1 MADSPPRPDPT
12 AAPATAPAPPPQAA
26 GGSEDVPAAEPSPA
40 EPSPAAE
47 PTDCHLAHRLFG
59 SFGPPLFRRSEVD
72 GAPIMVVQLGERTA
86 ALPLRSLAREF
97 GIAEE
102 SEDGQMLA
110 RIAEL
115 LDFVSVLRP
124 GDRLPS
130 EVLTGEASWEPD
142 PLHLEIAQ
150 TRLRVSLVDWLNAD
164 RGSERQALDAGSLLA
179 IGNDPKLRHQVQ
191 TALSR
196 AAEAL
201 GLDTAAEVVGL
212 LEALGRELAYIE
224 ALRDRLL
231 RRVRLMAGKIE
242 RLSRGWRSDASHIE
256 TLTQVKRLTAIALRQ
271 IIARFE
277 VLDAQTGEVM
287 AALRN
292 VESQRTFIRS
302 NRDWLYRSQRAWE
315 PILTQ
320 WDTAAGTFNEG
331 TLALLGG
338 TYQFLAPRFMPV
350 TEWISA
356 TRPGQPQRVNRA
368 PRMIW

>member
-1 MADSPPRPDPT
+1 MANPPRSPDPPPAPPPLSAPAPT
-12 AAPATAPAPPPQAA
+12 ALGQAGDGPDLPATAPA
-26 GGSEDVPAAEPSPA
+26 
-40 EPSPAAE
+40 E
-47 PTDCHLAHRLFG
+47 PTECHLAHRLFA

-72 GAPIMVVQLGERTA
+72 GAPVMVVQLGERA
-86 ALPLRSLAREF
+86 ATLPLRSLQREF
-97 GIAEE
+97 GIP
-102 SEDGQMLA
+102 DGSADGRMLV
-110 RIAEL
+110 RIAES

-124 GDRLPS
+124 GDPLPS

-150 TRLRVSLVDWLNAD
+150 TRLRVSLVDWLNAGS
-164 RGSERQALDAGSLLA
+164 GSERQALDAGSLLA
-179 IGNDPKLRHQVQ
+179 VANDAKLRQQVQ
-191 TALSR
+191 KALSR

-212 LEALGRELAYIE
+212 LEALGHELAYIE

-231 RRVRLMAGKIE
+231 RRVRAMAGKIE

-277 VLDAQTGEVM
+277 ELDAQTAEVM

-292 VESQRTFIRS
+292 AESQRTFIRS

-315 PILTQ
+315 PILAL
-320 WDTAAGTFNEG
+320 WDTTAGAFDEG
-331 TLALLGG
+331 TLALLGR

-368 PRMIW
+368 PQMIW

>member
-1 MADSPPRPDPT
+1 MAELTRSPDP
-12 AAPATAPAPPPQAA
+12 PPSPPAPPTP
-26 GGSEDVPAAEPSPA
+26 GFAAEEQAGDGGNPHS
-40 EPSPAAE
+40 AE
-47 PTDCHLAHRLFG
+47 PTGCYLAHRLFA

-72 GAPIMVVQLGERTA
+72 GAPVMVVQLGEREA
-86 ALPLRSLAREF
+86 ALPLRSLQREF
-97 GIAEE
+97 GIPDA
-102 SEDGQMLA
+102 SEDGWMLA
-110 RIAEL
+110 RIAES

-124 GDRLPS
+124 GDPLPS

-150 TRLRVSLVDWLNAD
+150 TRLRVSLVDWLNEGN
-164 RGSERQALDAGSLLA
+164 GSEHAPLDAGALLVVA
-179 IGNDPKLRHQVQ
+179 HDPKLRHQVQ
-191 TALSR
+191 QALSR

-201 GLDTAAEVVGL
+201 GLATSAEVIGL
-212 LEALGRELAYIE
+212 LEALGHELAYIE

-231 RRVRLMAGKIE
+231 HRVRAVAGKIE

-271 IIARFE
+271 IVVRFDE
-277 VLDAQTGEVM
+277 LDAQTGEVM

-292 VESQRTFIRS
+292 ADSQKTFIRS

-315 PILTQ
+315 PILAQ
-320 WDTAAGTFNEG
+320 WDAATGTFDEG
-331 TLALLGG
+331 TLALLGR

>member
-1 MADSPPRPDPT
+1 M
-12 AAPATAPAPPPQAA
+12 
-26 GGSEDVPAAEPSPA
+26 PAAEPP
-40 EPSPAAE
+40 PPAE

-72 GAPIMVVQLGERTA
+72 GAPIMVVQLGERAA

-102 SEDGQMLA
+102 LEDGQMLA

-115 LDFVSVLRP
+115 LDFVLVLRP
-124 GDRLPS
+124 GDPLPS

-150 TRLRVSLVDWLNAD
+150 TRLRVSLVDWLNTD
-164 RGSERQALDAGSLLA
+164 RGSDRQALDAGSLLA
-179 IGNDPKLRHQVQ
+179 VANDSKLRHQVQ
-191 TALSR
+191 KALAR

-201 GLDTAAEVVGL
+201 GLGTAAEVVGL

-231 RRVRLMAGKIE
+231 RRVRTTAGKID

-271 IIARFE
+271 IVARFE

-320 WDTAAGTFNEG
+320 WDTAAGTFDEG
-331 TLALLGG
+331 TLALLAM

-350 TEWISA
+350 TEWILRDKAGPAA
-356 TRPGQPQRVNRA
+356 TPEPRA
-368 PRMIW
+368 ANDLVVPAQFRRCG